1 MMRLFPLIFVF
12 LWSSAFI
19 SGKIIVADAT
29 PFASLAFRFAIVAAG
44 FYLYSF
50 FRAETFFGSRSDTLS
65 ACATGVL
72 FHGFYLGGVFFA
84 VSKGLPAGIAAL
96 IVSLQPVLTGALAG
110 PVLGEIVTW
119 RQWVGICL
127 GFIGAALVLGLDIG
141 GDLPIIGVVSSVV
154 ALAAV
159 TIGTLWQKKL
169 SGNLPLSVSNLYQA
183 VGAALFHIFVMLV
196 FEEPS
201 ISFTPS
207 FILSMG
213 WQIILVSFGAFT
225 ILMYLISIGSASRTA
240 TMFFLVPPI
249 SAVMA
254 WLVVDEA
261 LTIMDIAGLFIATT
275 GVYIATR
282 VSAKGQNNKKQDMK
296 VKR

>member
-1 MMRLFPLIFVF
+1 MVRLFPLIFVF

-19 SGKIIVADAT
+19 SSKIIVADAT
-29 PFASLAFRFAIVAAG
+29 PFASLAFRFTIVAVG
-44 FYLYSF
+44 FYLYSV
-50 FRAETFFGSRSDTLS
+50 FRTETFSGSGSDILS
-65 ACATGVL
+65 AGAT
-72 FHGFYLGGVFFA
+72 GVFFA
-84 VSKGLPAGIAAL
+84 VSEGLPAGIAAL

-110 PVLGEIVTW
+110 PVLGETIMW

-183 VGAALFHIFVMLV
+183 VGAALFHVFVMLM
-196 FEEPS
+196 FEEPY

-213 WQIILVSFGAFT
+213 WQIVLVSFGAFT
-225 ILMYLISIGSASRTA
+225 ILMYLISVGSASRTA
-240 TMFFLVPPI
+240 TMFFLVPPV

-254 WLVVDEA
+254 WLVVDEV
-261 LTIMDIAGLFIATT
+261 LTIMDIAGLVIATT

-282 VSAKGQNNKKQDMK
+282 VPSKGQDNKNKI
-296 VKR
+296 

>member
-1 MMRLFPLIFVF
+1 MVRLFPLIFVF

-19 SGKIIVADAT
+19 SSKIIVADAT

-44 FYLYSF
+44 FYLYSI
-50 FRAETFFGSRSDTLS
+50 FRAETFSGSRSDILS
-65 ACATGVL
+65 AGATGVL

-84 VSKGLPAGIAAL
+84 VSEGLPAGIAAL

-110 PVLGEIVTW
+110 PVLGELVTW
-119 RQWVGICL
+119 RQWVGIFL

-141 GDLPIIGVVSSVV
+141 GDLPIVGVVSSVV

-183 VGAALFHIFVMLV
+183 VGATLFHVFVMLM
-196 FEEPS
+196 FEE
-201 ISFTPS
+201 SFIYFSYS

-225 ILMYLISIGSASRTA
+225 ILMYLISVGSASRTA
-240 TMFFLVPPI
+240 TMFFLVPPV

-261 LTIMDIAGLFIATT
+261 LTIIDIAGLVIATA

-282 VSAKGQNNKKQDMK
+282 VSAEGQDKKNKI
-296 VKR
+296 